1 MNAEVRIGRNNL
13 EVRSRRLEVGRSQK
27 MQVRSQKCMCVSLFL
42 CYSLSVV

>member
-27 MQVRSQKCMCVSLFL
+27 MQVSQKCMCVSLFL